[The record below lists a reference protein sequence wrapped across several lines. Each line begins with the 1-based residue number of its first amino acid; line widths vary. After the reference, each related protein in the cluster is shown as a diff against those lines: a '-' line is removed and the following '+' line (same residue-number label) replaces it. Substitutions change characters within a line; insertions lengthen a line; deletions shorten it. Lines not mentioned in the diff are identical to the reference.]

1 MKKVVSALAFCVSA
15 SAFAYAQTAPFDMSG
30 ERSTETRAVVPRL
43 TFPAS
48 SPPAAPPTLAPAAPA
63 TPSQPA
69 MPGATPPPLAPFSM
83 DPAAAPRPQT
93 AAPAQP
99 AQPIA
104 PPVAPR
110 PTPQTATRQPANPA
124 AGDLSRRYVIPFPK
138 LGLDGEYDRRS
149 WSVYLTPEQAAATAT
164 FNFAYQNAIVVA
176 PEASQ
181 LTILLNNRIIGEQS
195 IGSPDGP
202 TNVSFPVPPRLLQP
216 GANLLTIEATHR
228 HRTDCTVQSTYELWT
243 DIAPSETFLKFAGQ
257 EAAKFSSTDAIR
269 AVGVDGAGGTEFNFA
284 VPALEQPGTTK
295 PLLRLA
301 QGLSVLS
308 GMPNQTFSFTTDSLP
323 ASSPGKMTV
332 VVGTPSELQPL
343 FAVPPASQTAPL
355 ATFATDPRSGAPVL
369 LVTGPSWPAISTAI
383 ETIVSTTDRAPTI
396 RRDAL
401 STQRWSA
408 PDAPMIFSARTL
420 PFSQLGVKSTE
431 FSGRRFRTSFN
442 IAVPADFYANA
453 YGEATVLLDAA
464 YTQTVLPGSHVDIYV
479 NGNIAST
486 LPITSTGGGIFRHLP
501 IRVTMR
507 HFKPGL
513 NTVSLEAI
521 LMTKEDELCVPGTTA
536 GAGPRFAL
544 FDTSEFHM
552 PDFARVGQRPNLA
565 ALAGTGYPYGRAT
578 QPTPLFIDRVDA
590 DTLSATAT
598 LLGQMALVAGRPID
612 IEPAASPGA
621 IGERDAIFVGSISQ
635 MPQGVL
641 SQLNIATTSQAT
653 WRPLAATQTTPAETN
668 VMFDQWRSKVSGGVW
683 RGQITSFQEWL
694 RRNFDISLSSLQFI
708 PGAEQLFTPSN
719 SNSFILAQGTSTSG
733 NSTWTIASAPSAK
746 DLREGANAVTALA
759 NWPQIAGHVTTFS
772 AATGKIETVPVSR
785 FDFVGAEQGTIANYR
800 LIAANWLS
808 TNILSYAV
816 LLVGLSLLIGVST
829 SSMLARLGRRK

>member
-1 MKKVVSALAFCVSA
+1 M
-15 SAFAYAQTAPFDMSG
+15 
-30 ERSTETRAVVPRL
+30 
-43 TFPAS
+43 
-48 SPPAAPPTLAPAAPA
+48 
-63 TPSQPA
+63 
-69 MPGATPPPLAPFSM
+69 
-83 DPAAAPRPQT
+83 
-93 AAPAQP
+93 
-99 AQPIA
+99 
-104 PPVAPR
+104 
-110 PTPQTATRQPANPA
+110 

-149 WSVYLTPEQAAATAT
+149 WSVYLKPEQAASPAT

-181 LTILLNNRIIGEQS
+181 LAILVNNRIIGEQPV
-195 IGSPDGP
+195 GSPDGP
-202 TNVSFPVPPRLLQP
+202 TNVSFPVPARLLQP

-228 HRTDCTVQSTYELWT
+228 HRTDCTVQSTYELWS

-269 AVGVDGAGGTEFNFA
+269 AVGVDGAGRTEFNFA

-301 QGLSVLS
+301 QGLAVLA

-323 ASSPGKMTV
+323 SSSPGKMTV

-343 FAVPPASQTAPL
+343 FPVPAAAQTAPF

-383 ETIVSTTDRAPTI
+383 DTIVSTTDRAPTI

-401 STQRWSA
+401 ATQRWSA

-420 PFSQLGVKSTE
+420 SFSQLGVKSTE

-442 IAVPADFYANA
+442 VAVPADFYANA

-521 LMTKEDELCVPGTTA
+521 LLTKEDELCVPGTTA

-544 FDTSEFHM
+544 FDTSEFQM

-565 ALAGTGYPYGRAT
+565 ALAGTGYPYSRAA

-612 IEPAASPGA
+612 IEPAASPAA
-621 IGERDAIFVGSISQ
+621 IGERDAIFIGSISQ

-653 WRPLAATQTTPAETN
+653 WRPLAATQTTPTETN

-708 PGAEQLFTPSN
+708 PGAEALFTPSN
-719 SNSFILAQGTSTSG
+719 ANSFMLAQGTGTSG
-733 NSTWTIASAPSAK
+733 GSTWTIAAAPSAK
-746 DLREGANAVTALA
+746 DLREGANAVTAHV
-759 NWPQIAGHVTTFS
+759 NWPQIAGHVTTYS
-772 AATGKIETVPVSR
+772 AATGKIETVPVTR
-785 FDFVGAEQGTIANYR
+785 FDFIGAEQATFANYR

-816 LLVGLSLLIGVST
+816 LLVGLSLLIGVT
-829 SSMLARLGRRK
+829 TASMLARLGRHK

>member
-1 MKKVVSALAFCVSA
+1 MKIVASVLAFCLSA
-15 SAFAYAQTAPFDMSG
+15 SAFANAQTAPFDMSG
-30 ERSTETRAVVPRL
+30 ERSTETRTVVPRL
-43 TFPAS
+43 TLPAT
-48 SPPAAPPTLAPAAPA
+48 PAPAAPA
-63 TPSQPA
+63 TPSAPA
-69 MPGATPPPLAPFSM
+69 ITGEPPPPLAPFSM
-83 DPAAAPRPQT
+83 DPATPQRQT
-93 AAPAQP
+93 VAPAQP
-99 AQPIA
+99 IQPTA
-104 PPVAPR
+104 PPVLSR
-110 PTPQTATRQPANPA
+110 PPQQTATEQPANPM

-149 WSVYLTPEQAAATAT
+149 WSVYLTPEQAAAPAT

-181 LTILLNNRIIGEQS
+181 LAILVNNRIIGEQPV
-195 IGSPDGP
+195 GSPDGP
-202 TNVSFPVPPRLLQP
+202 TNVSFPVPARLLQP

-228 HRTDCTVQSTYELWT
+228 HRTDCTVQSTYELWS

-269 AVGVDGAGGTEFNFA
+269 AVGVDGAGRTEFNFA

-301 QGLSVLS
+301 QGLAVLA

-323 ASSPGKMTV
+323 SSSPGKMTV

-343 FAVPPASQTAPL
+343 FPVPAAAQTAPF

-383 ETIVSTTDRAPTI
+383 DTIVSTTDRAPTI

-401 STQRWSA
+401 ATQRWSA

-420 PFSQLGVKSTE
+420 SFSQLGVKSTE

-442 IAVPADFYANA
+442 VAVPADFYANA

-521 LMTKEDELCVPGTTA
+521 LLTKEDELCVPGTTA

-544 FDTSEFHM
+544 FDTSEFQM

-565 ALAGTGYPYGRAT
+565 ALAGTGYPYSRAA

-612 IEPAASPGA
+612 IEPAASPAA
-621 IGERDAIFVGSISQ
+621 IGERDAIFIGSISQ

-653 WRPLAATQTTPAETN
+653 WRPLAATQTTPTETN

-708 PGAEQLFTPSN
+708 PGAEALFTPSN
-719 SNSFILAQGTSTSG
+719 ANSFMLAQGTGTSG
-733 NSTWTIASAPSAK
+733 GSTWTIAAAPSAK
-746 DLREGANAVTALA
+746 DLREGANAVTAHV
-759 NWPQIAGHVTTFS
+759 NWPQIAGHVTTYS
-772 AATGKIETVPVSR
+772 AATGKIETVPVTR
-785 FDFVGAEQGTIANYR
+785 FDFIGAEQATFANYR

-816 LLVGLSLLIGVST
+816 LLVGLSLLIGVT
-829 SSMLARLGRRK
+829 TASMLARLGRHK

>member
-1 MKKVVSALAFCVSA
+1 M
-15 SAFAYAQTAPFDMSG
+15 
-30 ERSTETRAVVPRL
+30 
-43 TFPAS
+43 
-48 SPPAAPPTLAPAAPA
+48 
-63 TPSQPA
+63 
-69 MPGATPPPLAPFSM
+69 
-83 DPAAAPRPQT
+83 
-93 AAPAQP
+93 
-99 AQPIA
+99 
-104 PPVAPR
+104 
-110 PTPQTATRQPANPA
+110 

-149 WSVYLTPEQAAATAT
+149 WSVYLTPEQAAAPAT

-181 LTILLNNRIIGEQS
+181 LAILVNNRIIGEQPV
-195 IGSPDGP
+195 GSPDGP
-202 TNVSFPVPPRLLQP
+202 TNVSFPVPARLLQP

-228 HRTDCTVQSTYELWT
+228 HRTDCTVQSTYELWS

-269 AVGVDGAGGTEFNFA
+269 AVGVDGAGRTEFNFA

-301 QGLSVLS
+301 QGLAVLA

-323 ASSPGKMTV
+323 SSSPGKMTV

-343 FAVPPASQTAPL
+343 FPVPAAAQTAPF

-383 ETIVSTTDRAPTI
+383 DTIVSTTDRAPTI

-401 STQRWSA
+401 ATQRWSA

-420 PFSQLGVKSTE
+420 SFSQLGVKSTE

-442 IAVPADFYANA
+442 VAVPADFYANA

-521 LMTKEDELCVPGTTA
+521 LLTKEDELCVPGTTA

-544 FDTSEFHM
+544 FDTSEFQM

-565 ALAGTGYPYGRAT
+565 ALAGTGYPYSRAA

-612 IEPAASPGA
+612 IEPAASPAA
-621 IGERDAIFVGSISQ
+621 IGERDAIFIGSISQ

-653 WRPLAATQTTPAETN
+653 WRPLAATQTTPTETN

-708 PGAEQLFTPSN
+708 PGAEALFTPSN
-719 SNSFILAQGTSTSG
+719 ANSFMLAQGTGTSG
-733 NSTWTIASAPSAK
+733 GSTWTIAAAPSAK
-746 DLREGANAVTALA
+746 DLREGANAVTAHV
-759 NWPQIAGHVTTFS
+759 NWPQIAGHVTTYS
-772 AATGKIETVPVSR
+772 AATGKIETVPVTR
-785 FDFVGAEQGTIANYR
+785 FDFIGAEQATFANYR

-816 LLVGLSLLIGVST
+816 LLVGLSLLIGVT
-829 SSMLARLGRRK
+829 TASMLARLGRHK

>member
-1 MKKVVSALAFCVSA
+1 
-15 SAFAYAQTAPFDMSG
+15 
-30 ERSTETRAVVPRL
+30 
-43 TFPAS
+43 
-48 SPPAAPPTLAPAAPA
+48 
-63 TPSQPA
+63 

-99 AQPIA
+99 TA

-124 AGDLSRRYVIPFPK
+124 PGDLSRRYVIPFPK

-269 AVGVDGAGGTEFNFA
+269 AVGVDGAGRTEFNFA

-408 PDAPMIFSARTL
+408 PDAPLIFSERTL

-442 IAVPADFYANA
+442 VAVPADFYANA

-464 YTQTVLPGSHVDIYV
+464 YTQTVLPGSHLDIYV

-486 LPITSTGGGIFRHLP
+486 VPITSTGGGIFRHLP

-521 LMTKEDELCVPGTTA
+521 LLTKEDELCVPGTTA

-565 ALAGTGYPYGRAT
+565 ALAGTGYPYSRAA

-598 LLGQMALVAGRPID
+598 LLGQMALVAGHPID
-612 IEPAASPGA
+612 IEPAASPAA
-621 IGERDAIFVGSISQ
+621 IGERDAIFIGSISQ

-653 WRPLAATQTTPAETN
+653 WRPLAATQTTPTETN
-668 VMFDQWRSKVSGGVW
+668 VMFDQWRSKDSGGVW

-708 PGAEQLFTPSN
+708 PGAEELFTPSN
-719 SNSFILAQGTSTSG
+719 ANSFMLAQGTSTSG
-733 NSTWTIASAPSAK
+733 NSTWTIAAAPSAR

-759 NWPQIAGHVTTFS
+759 NWPQIAGHVTTYS
-772 AATGKIETVPVSR
+772 AATGKIETVAVSR
-785 FDFVGAEQGTIANYR
+785 FDFIGAEQGTIANYR

-816 LLVGLSLLIGVST
+816 LLVGLSLLIGVT
-829 SSMLARLGRRK
+829 TASMLARLGRHK